1 MKTNIKM
8 LNTFQWLAFNSTS
21 YSFYTTFGYHP
32 YTYYIDVLFQG
43 NAKKKAKKKTSDYC
57 ILFIRPTINVIF
69 KLRTNKRKNGLNHAI
84 IHPAHHSNISIGIY
98 KLV

>member
-8 LNTFQWLAFNSTS
+8 LHTFQWLAFNSTS

-43 NAKKKAKKKTSDYC
+43 NAKKKQKKTH
-57 ILFIRPTINVIF
+57 L
-69 KLRTNKRKNGLNHAI
+69 I
-84 IHPAHHSNISIGIY
+84 IALSLPDQRLMLSSN
-98 KLV
+98 